1 MTKPENA
8 KITLNE
14 KTYELPVVEG
24 TAGDKGI
31 DISKLRSQTG
41 YITLDEGFAKAQS
54 HTSTAKRESSVIGE
68 FRLRC
73 SRKIRHSSKPPTS

>member
-8 KITLNE
+8 KIILNE

-41 YITLDEGFAKAQS
+41 YITLDEGFANTGSCK
-54 HTSTAKRESSVIGE
+54 SSNHIHQ
-68 FRLRC
+68 R
-73 SRKIRHSSKPPTS
+73 RKGNPLL